1 MNEPLG
7 NMLTALNSKVKSFIL
22 FDGAASLRLGSA
34 SFSAE
39 VFSSRAGTQILCLSK
54 TWRPRGRLGSSARQA
69 ASLINNAGVS
79 KTTIT

>member
-7 NMLTALNSKVKSFIL
+7 NMLTALNSKVKSFIP

-39 VFSSRAGTQILCLSK
+39 VSSSQAATQILCLSK
-54 TWRPRGRLGSSARQA
+54 TRRPRG
-69 ASLINNAGVS
+69 
-79 KTTIT
+79 

>member
-7 NMLTALNSKVKSFIL
+7 DMLTALNSKVKSFIL

-39 VFSSRAGTQILCLSK
+39 VSSSQAGTQILCLSK
-54 TWRPRGRLGSSARQA
+54 TRG
-69 ASLINNAGVS
+69 
-79 KTTIT
+79 

>member
-1 MNEPLG
+1 MNKPLG

-39 VFSSRAGTQILCLSK
+39 VSSSQAGTQILCLSK
-54 TWRPRGRLGSSARQA
+54 TPRSRR
-69 ASLINNAGVS
+69 
-79 KTTIT
+79 